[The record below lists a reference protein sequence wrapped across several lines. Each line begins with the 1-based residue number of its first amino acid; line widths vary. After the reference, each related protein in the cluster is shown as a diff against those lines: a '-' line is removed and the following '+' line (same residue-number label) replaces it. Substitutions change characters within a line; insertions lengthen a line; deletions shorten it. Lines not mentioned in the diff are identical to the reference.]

1 MDILNQIIE
10 KLSKEEIRN
19 FKLFYGRSTTADDR
33 KDLALFN
40 YIRSSGEKFDEQKA
54 IKKLEYS
61 AENKNNYYR
70 LKNRLI
76 EDIGD
81 SLLLLHTHKNELYEL
96 LQFVQLFYIYYSR
109 NLYKTCLFYLR
120 KAERLANS
128 IENYELLDVVYANFI
143 RLSANMI
150 EIEPSV
156 YIEKRSANALIIG
169 NLRELDDILATL
181 SYRLKVSQNFGS
193 QDKDLLK
200 QLQGKVRD
208 ISKRTTSGFGK
219 NLEAR
224 IYHALSKIF
233 LQQHNYPALE
243 KLVKETYQKFEKENW
258 FDKSNHE
265 LKLQMLT
272 YCANALYKNQKFK
285 ESLEYAEKLGEE
297 IQAFGKLHFEK
308 YLFFYYNARYLN
320 YSELEPQHA
329 LKVLDEFEK
338 EMRKKENTYY
348 DFFIYLNRAATLY
361 DIGRYKDSLKSLV
374 RLYINDSYEKAD
386 KSFKLKIEVSE
397 LIITF
402 ESGDTETLQYRLA
415 QVKKTFASLKNE
427 PQFKRDFEIIQL
439 IEDMSQAADYRRD
452 EKIQKKIAQM
462 LKAKFDAVEADAEII
477 KYQRWLGEKLRK

>member
-1 MDILNQIIE
+1 M
-10 KLSKEEIRN
+10 
-19 FKLFYGRSTTADDR
+19 
-33 KDLALFN
+33 
-40 YIRSSGEKFDEQKA
+40 
-54 IKKLEYS
+54 
-61 AENKNNYYR
+61 
-70 LKNRLI
+70 
-76 EDIGD
+76 
-81 SLLLLHTHKNELYEL
+81 
-96 LQFVQLFYIYYSR
+96 
-109 NLYKTCLFYLR
+109 
-120 KAERLANS
+120 
-128 IENYELLDVVYANFI
+128 
-143 RLSANMI
+143 
-150 EIEPSV
+150 
-156 YIEKRSANALIIG
+156 
-169 NLRELDDILATL
+169 
-181 SYRLKVSQNFGS
+181 
-193 QDKDLLK
+193 
-200 QLQGKVRD
+200 QGKVRD

>member
-10 KLSKEEIRN
+10 KLTKEEIRN
-19 FKLFYGRSTTADDR
+19 FKLFYSKSTTSDER
-33 KDLALFN
+33 KDLLLFN
-40 YIRSSGEKFDEQKA
+40 YIRSSAEKFDEQKA
-54 IKKLEYS
+54 IARLKYDQ
-61 AENKNNYYR
+61 ENKNNYYR

-96 LQFVQLFYIYYSR
+96 LQFVQLFYVYYSR

-120 KAERLANS
+120 KAERLATS

-150 EIEPSV
+150 EIEPSI
-156 YIEKRSANALIIG
+156 YIEKRGENAIIIA

-208 ISKRTTSGFGK
+208 ISKRTTSVFGK

-233 LQQHNYPALE
+233 LQQHNYVALE
-243 KLVKETYQKFEKENW
+243 KLVKDTYQKFEKENW
-258 FDKSNHE
+258 FDKANHE

-272 YCANALYKNQKFK
+272 YCANALFKNEKFK
-285 ESLEYAEKLGEE
+285 ESLEYAEKLGDE
-297 IQAFGKLHFEK
+297 IQAFGKLHYEK
-308 YLFFYYNARYLN
+308 YLFFYYNAQYLT
-320 YSELEPQHA
+320 YSWLDPARA
-329 LKVLDEFEK
+329 LKVLDEFER
-338 EMRKKENTYY
+338 EMKKKENTYY

-361 DIGRYKDSLKSLV
+361 DTGRNKDSLKSLV
-374 RLYINDSYEKAD
+374 RLYISDGYEKAD
-386 KSFKLKIEVSE
+386 KSFKLKIEVCE

-402 ESGDTETLQYRLA
+402 QADDKEALQYRLA

-427 PQFKRDFEIIQL
+427 PQFKRDFEVMQL
-439 IEDMSQAADYRRD
+439 IEMLSTSADYRRD
-452 EKIQKKIAQM
+452 EKIQKKIALM
-462 LKAKFDAVEADAEII
+462 LKAKVDAADADAEII
-477 KYQRWLGEKLRK
+477 KYNSWLQKLKK

>member
-10 KLSKEEIRN
+10 KLTKEEIRN
-19 FKLFYGRSTTADDR
+19 FKLFYARSSNEER
-33 KDLALFN
+33 KDLLLFN
-40 YIRSSGEKFDEQKA
+40 YIRSSAEKFDEEKA
-54 IKKLEYS
+54 ITKLSYDQ
-61 AENKNNYYR
+61 ENKNNYYR

-156 YIEKRSANALIIG
+156 YIEKRSKNATTIAT
-169 NLRELDDILATL
+169 LRELDDILATL
-181 SYRLKVSQNFGS
+181 SYRLKISQNFGL

-208 ISKRTTSGFGK
+208 ISKRTTSVFGK

-258 FDKSNHE
+258 FDKANHE

-272 YCANALYKNQKFK
+272 YCANALVENNKFS
-285 ESLEYAEKLGEE
+285 ESLAYAEKLGEE
-297 IQAFGKLHFEK
+297 IQAFGKLHYEK

-320 YSELEPQHA
+320 YSVTDKPQA
-329 LKVLDEFEK
+329 LKVLDEFER
-338 EMRKKENTYY
+338 EMKKKENTYY

-361 DIGRYKDSLKSLV
+361 DTERYKDSLKSLV
-374 RLYINDSYEKAD
+374 RLYISDGYEKAD
-386 KSFKLKIEVSE
+386 KSFKLKIEVCE

-402 ESGDTETLQYRLA
+402 QSDDKEALQYRLA

-427 PQFKRDFEIIQL
+427 PQFKRDFEIVTL
-439 IEDMSQAADYRRD
+439 IEWLSTSADYKHD
-452 EKIQKKIAQM
+452 DKIQKKITAL
-462 LKAKFDAVEADAEII
+462 LKSKVDTADADAEII
-477 KYQRWLGEKLRK
+477 KYNDWLQKLKK